1 MTVGEALKQERKNLN
16 LTQSAMA
23 AEVISPSFYSKVE
36 NNLHEINVNDLLA
49 ILDAH
54 CIDILS
60 FFMKIDSKVKTDYF
74 NLNTFTDRVLDIW
87 YNKDL
92 KQLAELQT
100 ELTKYTGNDVSFLNL
115 QVELLTCRF
124 KNERNAKL
132 SDSLMQK
139 LRAELFKQ
147 NSWSLSS
154 LKIFRLTMRI
164 YDLDQLT
171 FFMAS
176 IMNKFSDFKGVNLEI
191 VEVIAAISV
200 NYLDNCY
207 ENNEF
212 NQSRNVQNYLEKMPA
227 NLTLF
232 AYKLLGRYYQAL
244 FDKNTTELTNIRQV
258 FIDCGYQT
266 FIQLLPK

>member
-54 CIDILS
+54 CIDIPS

-115 QVELLTCRF
+115 QVELLTF
-124 KNERNAKL
+124 FIKNERNAKL

-147 NSWSLSS
+147 NV
-154 LKIFRLTMRI
+154 
-164 YDLDQLT
+164 
-171 FFMAS
+171 
-176 IMNKFSDFKGVNLEI
+176 GH
-191 VEVIAAISV
+191 
-200 NYLDNCY
+200 
-207 ENNEF
+207 
-212 NQSRNVQNYLEKMPA
+212 
-227 NLTLF
+227 
-232 AYKLLGRYYQAL
+232 
-244 FDKNTTELTNIRQV
+244 
-258 FIDCGYQT
+258 
-266 FIQLLPK
+266 

>member
-1 MTVGEALKQERKNLN
+1 MTIGEALKQERNKLS

-23 AEVISPSFYSKVE
+23 ADIISPSFYSKVE

-49 ILDAH
+49 ILNVH
-54 CIDILS
+54 SIDISAFFRKISTNPQIDYFDFTLFTNKILNIWHQQNIEEVSSLRKELDKYNGDDADFLKLQVDLLS
-60 FFMKIDSKVKTDYF
+60 FFLTNREKG
-74 NLNTFTDRVLDIW
+74 NLP
-87 YNKDL
+87 
-92 KQLAELQT
+92 EP
-100 ELTKYTGNDVSFLNL
+100 FL
-115 QVELLTCRF
+115 
-124 KNERNAKL
+124 
-132 SDSLMQK
+132 QK

-147 NSWSLSS
+147 NSWSLTS

-212 NQSRNVQNYLEKMPA
+212 NQASNVQNYLEKMPA

-244 FDKNTTELTNIRQV
+244 FCKNTTELTHIRQV

>member
-54 CIDILS
+54 CIDIPS

-115 QVELLTCRF
+115 QVELLTF
-124 KNERNAKL
+124 FIKNERNAKL

-154 LKIFRLTMRI
+154 L
-164 YDLDQLT
+164 
-171 FFMAS
+171 
-176 IMNKFSDFKGVNLEI
+176 
-191 VEVIAAISV
+191 
-200 NYLDNCY
+200 
-207 ENNEF
+207 

>member
-54 CIDILS
+54 CIDIPS

-100 ELTKYTGNDVSFLNL
+100 ELTKYTGNDVSF
-115 QVELLTCRF
+115 
-124 KNERNAKL
+124 
-132 SDSLMQK
+132 
-139 LRAELFKQ
+139 
-147 NSWSLSS
+147 
-154 LKIFRLTMRI
+154 
-164 YDLDQLT
+164 
-171 FFMAS
+171 
-176 IMNKFSDFKGVNLEI
+176 
-191 VEVIAAISV
+191 
-200 NYLDNCY
+200 
-207 ENNEF
+207 
-212 NQSRNVQNYLEKMPA
+212 
-227 NLTLF
+227 
-232 AYKLLGRYYQAL
+232 
-244 FDKNTTELTNIRQV
+244 
-258 FIDCGYQT
+258 
-266 FIQLLPK
+266 